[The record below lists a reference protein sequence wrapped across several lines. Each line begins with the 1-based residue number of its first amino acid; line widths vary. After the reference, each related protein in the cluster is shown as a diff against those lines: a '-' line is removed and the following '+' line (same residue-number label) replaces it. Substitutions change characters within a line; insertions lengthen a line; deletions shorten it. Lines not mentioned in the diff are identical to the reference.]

1 MYSALDGCFLLSA
14 VRVVE
19 NGEGDQES
27 DMVMVEDGS
36 ETGLFEVWSAE

>member
-1 MYSALDGCFLLSA
+1 MYSALDGCFLLSV

-19 NGEGDQES
+19 KGEGDQQS
-27 DMVMVEDGS
+27 DMVKVEDGS